1 MTLRSLKIKLG
12 LLVST
17 LLFLGPVSAAAE
29 EFVKGKHYEEI
40 RPPLSTSAPSGQ
52 VEVLEF
58 FWYGC
63 PHCFEFEGHIAKWIK
78 AQKDYISFARVPA
91 VFSDT
96 WFTHAKAFY
105 AAAELGILPKSHFAL
120 FEILHVKSEKVYT
133 EEAVINFLTDFDL
146 EEQDVREKFNSFATT
161 NRAKK
166 AEALTKKAGLSGVPS
181 VVINGKYRSSA
192 RLAGGYDKLLELIT
206 FLAEKEHIEAP

>member
-1 MTLRSLKIKLG
+1 MLKELQTILSLFFS
-12 LLVST
+12 V
-17 LLFLGPVSAAAE
+17 LLFCGPGSADE
-29 EFVKGKHYEEI
+29 QFVAGKHYEEI
-40 RPPLSTSAPSGQ
+40 KPPLSTSAPPGQ

-63 PHCFEFEGHIAKWIK
+63 PHCFEFEGHIAQWIK
-78 AQKDYISFARVPA
+78 KQKSYVSFARVPA

-96 WFTHAKAFY
+96 WFSHAKAFY

-120 FEILHVKSEKVYT
+120 FKTLHIEGEKVYT
-133 EEAVINFLTDFDL
+133 EEAIVNFLTGFGVNQEKVRKTFD
-146 EEQDVREKFNSFATT
+146 SFATT

-181 VVINGKYRSSA
+181 IVINGKYRSSA
-192 RLAGGYDKLLELIT
+192 RLAGGYDKLLELVT
-206 FLAEKEHIEAP
+206 FLAAKEYSETL